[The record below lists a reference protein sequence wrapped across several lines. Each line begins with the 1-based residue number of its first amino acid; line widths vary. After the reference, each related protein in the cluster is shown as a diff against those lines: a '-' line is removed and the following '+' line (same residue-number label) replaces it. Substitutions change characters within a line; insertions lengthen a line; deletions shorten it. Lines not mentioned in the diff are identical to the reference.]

1 MQDILSLLDG
11 LGINDSRHKL
21 DKGQV
26 EYIKNKNREENH
38 DKLIKLL
45 SKNIRESEILRCE
58 INKSNDKKEI
68 IDKSLKCIAL
78 LSGDNLFYENNIK
91 KFIDKC

>member
-11 LGINDSRHKL
+11 LGLNDSRRKL

-26 EYIKNKNREENH
+26 EYIRNKNREESH

-45 SKNIRESEILRCE
+45 SKNIRESELLRCE

-68 IDKSLKCIAL
+68 IDKALKCISL

-91 KFIDKC
+91 KFVNK